1 MLTRTSAIG
10 ALLAVRAAGRSEGGA
25 SPPLAALSA
34 SIAALLRTRAPHE
47 AEALASRGLGDTI
60 LGYGVP
66 DLGAYDPETPRGRA
80 AIGQAVVSAIRRFE
94 PSLGDVSLA
103 QVRQG
108 PGHSL
113 LIELRGTL
121 RGSAQPQA
129 VAIRAQLD
137 RSRSLAAI
145 RCEPLR

>member
-1 MLTRTSAIG
+1 MPPTFG
-10 ALLAVRAAGRSEGGA
+10 DEALAT
-25 SPPLAALSA
+25 LSA

-47 AEALASRGLGDTI
+47 PGALAAQGLGDTI
-60 LGYGVP
+60 LGYGIP
-66 DLGAYDPETPRGRA
+66 DLGAHDPETPRGRA
-80 AIGQAVVSAIRRFE
+80 AIGQAVVAAIRRFE

-108 PGHSL
+108 PGLSL

-121 RGSAQPQA
+121 RGGAQPQA

-137 RSRSLAAI
+137 RGRSLAAL
-145 RCEPLR
+145 RCETAR